1 MLAILEVK
9 MQWTKENRS
18 PQGAARRK
26 QYFNPIRLEPT
37 DILFG
42 DGIFVKKC
50 VYTQQENSV
59 LSAIE
64 PGAFYSLGEIDIPCV
79 EILEETDGSYR
90 IKWHDSEHGMPRRRG
105 GNEDLYKKGTKFAG
119 RPNLLNETACIL
131 QKGEAGVLKYNY
143 RLTSY
148 HGQWYDCYYI
158 YIVNT
163 EDLSRNLFIRQYDYE
178 YNQLADLF

>member
-1 MLAILEVK
+1 MLAILEIK
-9 MQWTKENRS
+9 MQWTKECRS

-26 QYFNPIRLEPT
+26 QYFKPIPLEKT
-37 DILFG
+37 DLHSGEGVFL
-42 DGIFVKKC
+42 KKC
-50 VYTQQENSV
+50 TYSQQENTV

-64 PGAFYSLGEIDIPCV
+64 PGDFYSLNEITIPCV
-79 EILEETDGSYR
+79 DILEEADDSYR
-90 IKWHDSEHGMPRRRG
+90 IKWHDGEHGMPRRRG
-105 GNEDLYKKGTKFAG
+105 GNEDLYKKGAKFAG

-158 YIVNT
+158 YIVNAKA
-163 EDLSRNLFIRQYDYE
+163 LSRNLFIRQYDYE